1 MQFRIPKKP
10 IPSAKKIMT
19 RGLYEI
25 MSPKTKKR
33 DYGKRVRTGK
43 Y

>member
-1 MQFRIPKKP
+1 MKFRIPKKP

-19 RGLYEI
+19 RELYEI